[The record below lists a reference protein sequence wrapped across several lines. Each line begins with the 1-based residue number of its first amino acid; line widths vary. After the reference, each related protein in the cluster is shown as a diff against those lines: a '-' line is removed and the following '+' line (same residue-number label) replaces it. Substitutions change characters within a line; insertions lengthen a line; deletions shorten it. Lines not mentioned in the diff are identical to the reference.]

1 MSFKACFQHKIN
13 LSAKQA
19 FRLTRLGFKELAAGI
34 CIIASVLKTT
44 NVNTR
49 LQTVLKYCYVKLLHV
64 VILNV
69 INGVKYPNFGQ
80 SLTSLFIML
89 TIHSSSVL
97 TERRTMAHGLVRIN
111 SPPSDHI
118 RLKTK
123 FKIHSNIYRYLGAE
137 VYEVQ

>member
-1 MSFKACFQHKIN
+1 MLPTLNQFIGETSVSFNKAR
-13 LSAKQA
+13 L
-19 FRLTRLGFKELAAGI
+19 FRRNGLENNQCLTLDYR
-34 CIIASVLKTT
+34 
-44 NVNTR
+44 
-49 LQTVLKYCYVKLLHV
+49 TVLKYFYIKLLHV
-64 VILNV
+64 VVLNV
-69 INGVKYPNFGQ
+69 INGEKYLNFGQ

-89 TIHSSSVL
+89 TIHSSLVL

-123 FKIHSNIYRYLGAE
+123 FKIDSNIYRYLGAE

>member
-1 MSFKACFQHKIN
+1 MSFKACFQLKIN

-19 FRLTRLGFKELAAGI
+19 FRLTRLGFKELAACI

-44 NVNTR
+44 NVNTC
-49 LQTVLKYCYVKLLHV
+49 LQTVLKYCYVKL
-64 VILNV
+64 LNV

-89 TIHSSSVL
+89 TIHSSLVL

-123 FKIHSNIYRYLGAE
+123 FKIDSNIYRYLGAE
-137 VYEVQ
+137 VHEVQ